1 MPGSRE
7 IIKSA
12 LESMLYVWGRPLPAG
27 DAARVFG
34 LKEEEAVSLFLE
46 LQKEY
51 EARDSGIRIRRIRNS
66 FQYITAPENAEFV
79 RRLCTPVKEKRL
91 TQASLEVLAII
102 AYLQP
107 VTKGRIDQIRG
118 IKCDRVVE
126 GLMEKGLV
134 ESRGRSSGVGRPI
147 LYGTT
152 DSFLE
157 YLGLES
163 LDELPEISEEGILR
177 TEPDT
182 DEPSAEAEGTEKKG
196 LENMNMGEQGN
207 IIMVGMPSCGKST
220 IGAALA
226 EAEGKKF
233 LDADDVIEEQE
244 GRTLQEIIDADGN
257 DYFAEAEKR
266 ALLSIHTADTVIAT
280 GGSAIFAEDAIEQL
294 RRTGKVVYI
303 RIQEETVEKRLDN
316 LDSRGVTME
325 EGQTLADLYALRTP
339 YYEKHADITVDGDG
353 RAVEDVVA
361 ELCKLV

>member
-1 MPGSRE
+1 MSGSRA

-12 LESMLYVWGRPLPAG
+12 LESMLYIWGRPLRAG
-27 DAARVFG
+27 DAAKVFG
-34 LKEEEAVSLFLE
+34 LTEEEAISLFLE

-51 EARDSGIRIRRIRNS
+51 EARDSGIRIRRIENA
-66 FQYITAPENAEFV
+66 FQFITAPENAEFI
-79 RRLCTPVKEKRL
+79 RRFCTPVKEKRL

-134 ESRGRSSGVGRPI
+134 ETRGRSSGVGRPI

-152 DSFLE
+152 ESFLE

-163 LDELPEISEEGILR
+163 LDDLPEISEEGILR
-177 TEPDT
+177 DDQEENADR
-182 DEPSAEAEGTEKKG
+182 ESKG
-196 LENMNMGEQGN
+196 LENEKMIEQGN

-226 EAEGKKF
+226 EAAGKQF
-233 LDADDVIEEQE
+233 LDADSVIEKQE
-244 GRTLQEIIDADGN
+244 GRTLQDIIDADGN
-257 DYFAEAEKR
+257 EYFAEAERR
-266 ALLSIHTADTVIAT
+266 ALLSIHTQNTVIAT
-280 GGSAIFAEDAIEQL
+280 GGSAIFAEDAIERL
-294 RRTGKVVYI
+294 RKTGTVVYI
-303 RIQEETVEKRLDN
+303 RIREDTVEQRLDN

-353 RAVEDVVA
+353 RPVEDVVA
-361 ELCKLV
+361 EICRQVQALSN